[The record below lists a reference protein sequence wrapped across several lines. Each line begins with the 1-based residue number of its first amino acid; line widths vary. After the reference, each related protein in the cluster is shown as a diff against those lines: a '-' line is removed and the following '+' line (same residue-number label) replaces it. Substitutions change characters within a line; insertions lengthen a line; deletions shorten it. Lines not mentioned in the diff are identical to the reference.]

1 MPFNK
6 GKSGN
11 PKGRPKGAKGRAP
24 GALIDRVRL
33 LIEANFDTLQK
44 DLDVLPPAERVRA
57 IIKLLDYV
65 LPKRSNIDLTGQ
77 IENRPQIFTQCQAI
91 EYLQRL
97 DAEC

>member
-1 MPFNK
+1 MAFNK

-44 DLDVLPPAERVRA
+44 DLDTLPPAERVRA

-77 IENRPQIFTQCQAI
+77 IENRPQIFTQRQAI

-97 DAEC
+97 DAES

>member
-1 MPFNK
+1 MAFNK

-44 DLDVLPPAERVRA
+44 DLDALPPAERVRA

-77 IENRPQIFTQCQAI
+77 IENRPQIFTQRQAI

-97 DAEC
+97 DDEC

>member
-44 DLDVLPPAERVRA
+44 DLDALPAAERVRA

-77 IENRPQIFTQCQAI
+77 IENRPQIFTQRQAI

>member
-1 MPFNK
+1 MAFNK

-44 DLDVLPPAERVRA
+44 DLDTLPPAERVRA

-77 IENRPQIFTQCQAI
+77 IENRPQIFTQRQAI

>member
-1 MPFNK
+1 MAFNK

-11 PKGRPKGAKGRAP
+11 PKGRPIGAKGKAP
-24 GALIDRVRL
+24 SALIDRVRL

-44 DLDVLPPAERVRA
+44 DLDTLPPAERVRA

-77 IENRPQIFTQCQAI
+77 IENRPQILTQRQAI
-91 EYLQRL
+91 EFLQRL
-97 DAEC
+97 DIEY

>member
-1 MPFNK
+1 MAFNK

-11 PKGRPKGAKGRAP
+11 PKGRPKGAKGRAS

-44 DLDVLPPAERVRA
+44 DLDALPPAERVRA

-77 IENRPQIFTQCQAI
+77 IENRPQILTQRQAI

>member
-1 MPFNK
+1 MAFNK

-44 DLDVLPPAERVRA
+44 DLDALPPAERVRA

-77 IENRPQIFTQCQAI
+77 IENRPRILTQRQAI

>member
-1 MPFNK
+1 MAFNK
-6 GKSGN
+6 GQSGN

-77 IENRPQIFTQCQAI
+77 IENRPQILTQHQAI